1 MIENWD
7 VAPWAF
13 VTIGGPIVLGIAI
26 MAVLLRR
33 RRRPGGAAND
43 EQAPRGRSPDY
54 SDPSQ
59 NR

>member
-7 VAPWAF
+7 VAPWAIA
-13 VTIGGPIVLGIAI
+13 TIGGPIVLGIAI
-26 MAVLLRR
+26 VAVMLRR
-33 RRRPGGAAND
+33 RGRTGRGVDGV
-43 EQAPRGRSPDY
+43 APRGRSPDY

>member
-7 VAPWAF
+7 VAPWVF
-13 VTIGGPIVLGIAI
+13 VTIGGPIVLGLAI
-26 MAVLLRR
+26 LVALMRR
-33 RRRPGGAAND
+33 GRRGARED
-43 EQAPRGRSPDY
+43 GHVGRGRSPDY

>member
-13 VTIGGPIVLGIAI
+13 VTIGGPIILGAAI
-26 MAVLLRR
+26 VAVMLRR
-33 RRRPGGAAND
+33 RRRARGNTDDRPVG
-43 EQAPRGRSPDY
+43 GRSPDY

>member
-7 VAPWAF
+7 VAPWVIA
-13 VTIGGPIVLGIAI
+13 VIGGPVVLAVAFVAV
-26 MAVLLRR
+26 MARR
-33 RRRPGGAAND
+33 RGRRSDGP
-43 EQAPRGRSPDY
+43 PRGRSPDY